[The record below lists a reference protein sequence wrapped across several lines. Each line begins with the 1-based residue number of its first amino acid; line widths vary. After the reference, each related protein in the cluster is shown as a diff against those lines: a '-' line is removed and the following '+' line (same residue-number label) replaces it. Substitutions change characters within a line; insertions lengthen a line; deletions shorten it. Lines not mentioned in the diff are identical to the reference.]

1 MHTKIWRP
9 GTDLEL
15 DQLFESLRQ
24 VQYQDQSHPLWKNYS
39 QSAFKECIALSI
51 VFDDD
56 HNPTH
61 CSSIINRSC
70 WPKKVYR
77 VLNRMWKI
85 SRISISTFASPNIC
99 LMIKDQADWLKN
111 NTDCELIFVSRQ
123 HNNWREMLIRD
134 FDLHSNL
141 KFKYNE
147 YNYLTCVNENDDSCW
162 QKIIYQGNQELLT
175 NWRKR

>member
-15 DQLFESLRQ
+15 DQLFEYLRQ
-24 VQYQDQSHPLWKNYS
+24 AQYQDQLHPLWKNYS
-39 QSAFKECIALSI
+39 QLAFNECISLSI

-61 CSSIINRSC
+61 CSSMLNRDC

-85 SRISISTFASPNIC
+85 DRIPVTRFVSPNIC
-99 LMIKDQADWLKN
+99 LMIKDQEEWLKN

-123 HNNWREMLIRD
+123 YDNWRKMLIRD
-134 FDLHSNL
+134 FNLYSNL
-141 KFKYNE
+141 EFKTDANKYQ
-147 YNYLTCVNENDDSCW
+147 TCNDDVDSCW
-162 QKIIYQGNQELLT
+162 QHIIYHGNDELLEHW
-175 NWRKR
+175 NHK